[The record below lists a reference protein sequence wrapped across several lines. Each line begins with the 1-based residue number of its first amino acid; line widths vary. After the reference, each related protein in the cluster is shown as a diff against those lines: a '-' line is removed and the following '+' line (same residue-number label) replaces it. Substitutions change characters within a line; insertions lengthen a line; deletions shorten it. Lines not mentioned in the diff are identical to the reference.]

1 MLIDVHCHYMPRAL
15 ERALARRMS
24 APRIFTRDHTRLIE
38 YGPASVTSLTPAFT
52 DIDQI
57 LERMDEAKIDHA
69 VLTVT
74 IPGVDWLGADEGEEV
89 AIEANEETAGV
100 AGKHPDRFSGLATVP
115 LQAPERA
122 VRVLQR
128 AAGLGLKGA
137 MVYSN
142 VAGEHIDDPSRRV
155 FFDAAATL
163 GMPVMLHPTYPLC
176 AQSVMTGG
184 LMEMAGFLFDTAAAA
199 LRLVFDGLY
208 ERHPGFQFVV
218 PHTGSVIPWLLGRID
233 MVAAARPGARG
244 AIRTAPSE
252 HIKRFYVDT
261 VTGTPE
267 SVDFCRHFFG
277 IDRIM
282 HGTDHPFWPMSSGPA
297 LLDRLELTPGER
309 AKIEHENAAR
319 LFDLQVGIQEAG

>member
-1 MLIDVHCHYMPRAL
+1 MPHAL
-15 ERALARRMS
+15 ERALEKRERS
-24 APRIFTRDHTRLIE
+24 PRIFARDRTRVIE
-38 YGPASVTSLTPAFT
+38 YGAGSMTPITRGFT
-52 DIDQI
+52 EIDEI
-57 LERMDEAKIDHA
+57 LLRMDEAHIDHA
-69 VLTVT
+69 VLSVT
-74 IPGVDWLGADEGEEV
+74 IPGVDWLAPEEAEEV
-89 AIEANEETAGV
+89 AISANEETAGV
-100 AGKHPDRFSGLATVP
+100 VGKHPDRFSGLATVP

-208 ERHPGFQFVV
+208 ERHPHFKFVV

-233 MVAAARPGARG
+233 MVAGARPGASG
-244 AIRTAPSE
+244 AISVAPSE
-252 HIKRFYVDT
+252 HIKKFYVDT
-261 VTGTPE
+261 VTGTAE

-282 HGTDHPFWPMSSGPA
+282 HGTDHPFWPMSSGQK
-297 LLDRLELTPGER
+297 LLDALQLSGEER

-319 LFDLQVGIQEAG
+319 LFNLHVGIGQAG